1 MKAEIIVSGSE
12 LLLGQSI
19 DTNGPWIA
27 QRLSEIGIDCHFK
40 SVVGDNL
47 ENMAE
52 TFKTALSRADIVL
65 CTGGLG
71 PTQDDITKEALAKA
85 LEKKMIFDESLAD
98 IILDKFRRRNREMSR
113 NNLRQAY
120 YPEGAKV
127 LKTHP
132 GTAPGIQYDIE
143 EDTKRSQVKTVF
155 LMPGVP
161 SEMKLMMREEIL
173 PMLLTRLPNPEK
185 IYTKILRCWGK
196 GESEL
201 AELLGDIN
209 DELDHK
215 SNPKLSFLASGIEG
229 IQVRFSSK
237 NRNEAEA
244 MKLIEPY
251 ENRAKA
257 LLGDLCFG
265 EDEESMEST
274 VATLLRQ
281 RNLTL
286 GVFESFSEGMITARL
301 NEKSASHDYFRG
313 AWVESNQQSITP
325 EIAQERLAKI
335 AELSAADIVITV
347 TAKPLNGEKADS
359 NNTIELTLLLK
370 HGERIREKVMIIPYF
385 HHLSTVKFSVINLLN
400 LLRLYLLRDLKI

>member
-27 QRLSEIGIDCHFK
+27 QKLSEIGIDCHFK

-47 ENMAE
+47 ENMAQ
-52 TFKTALSRADIVL
+52 TFKLALSRADIVL

-85 LEKKMIFDESLAD
+85 LNRTMIFDEHLAE
-98 IILDKFRRRNREMSR
+98 IIRDKFRRRHREMTE

-132 GTAPGIQYDIE
+132 GTAPGIQYDLKDDGGALKSI
-143 EDTKRSQVKTVF
+143 F

-161 SEMKLMMREEIL
+161 SEMKLMMNEEIL
-173 PMLLTRLPNPEK
+173 PLLTQRLPTPEK
-185 IYTKILRCWGK
+185 IYTKTLRCWGK

-201 AELLGDIN
+201 AERLSEIN

-215 SNPKLSFLASGIEG
+215 QNPKLSFLASGIEG

-237 NRNEAEA
+237 NRTEEEA
-244 MKLIEPY
+244 MALIKPY
-251 ENRAKA
+251 QDRAKK
-257 LLGDLCFG
+257 LLGELCFG

-274 VATLLRQ
+274 IATLLEE

-286 GVFESFSEGMITARL
+286 GVFESFSEGMLTARL
-301 NEKSASHDYFRG
+301 NEKSASNRYFKG
-313 AWVESNQQSITP
+313 AWVESNQQRITP
-325 EIAQERLAKI
+325 AIGRERLEKI
-335 AELSAADIVITV
+335 TSLSGADIAITV
-347 TAKPLNGEKADS
+347 TATPQEGLHPHAE
-359 NNTIELTLLLK
+359 NNIELLLLLK
-370 HGERIREKVMIIPYF
+370 HGEITREKRLIIPYF

-400 LLRLYLLRDLKI
+400 FLRLYLLRNVLV